1 MKKVFVL
8 TVLFFLSISFAFA
21 EKIIFSANN
30 MTGKAGDSNT
40 TTTLSG
46 NAYIKTETMEIQAE
60 TVELSG
66 EDYRYIKAAGN
77 VVGKNIET
85 NMEFT
90 CEGLDYDRTTKIA
103 ELKGNVDLTDVD
115 NDVKAKAQ
123 VIVYNQDTD
132 IAILQIKVNLLQ
144 DDNVCTGSYAVYYK
158 ATQILE
164 ISGNAQVKQKDDVF
178 RAQFITLDM
187 NTQDITLGGNVKG
200 TVTESKSKADSENT
214 DKTDNTDGTESKE
227 TDVSETVFEENAV
240 EESVAAEQNEENTS
254 TSEVKT
260 VKVQYD
266 ESEELEDLVDYSEE
280 N

>member
-1 MKKVFVL
+1 MKKVFFL
-8 TVLFFLSISFAFA
+8 TVLFFLSIQFSFG

-40 TTTLSG
+40 TTRLSG

-60 TVELSG
+60 SVELSG
-66 EDYRYIKAAGN
+66 EDYRYIKATGN
-77 VVGKNIET
+77 VVGKNTET

-103 ELKGNVDLTDVD
+103 ELRGNVDLTDID

-144 DDNVCTGSYAVYYK
+144 EDNVCTGSYAVYYK
-158 ATQILE
+158 ATQLLE

-187 NTQDITLGGNVKG
+187 DTQDITLGGNVKG
-200 TVTESKSKADSENT
+200 TVTESKSKDNPETSDNT
-214 DKTDNTDGTESKE
+214 EKTDTAENSDEETAEKSAGSEADVDASVES
-227 TDVSETVFEENAV
+227 TAEEEKTPAV
-240 EESVAAEQNEENTS
+240 E
-254 TSEVKT
+254 
-260 VKVQYD
+260 YD
-266 ESEELEDLVDYSEE
+266 KSEELEDLVDYSEE